1 MAQPNILITGT
12 PGTGK
17 TNLAAE
23 LADRLGFHHINVG
36 ALAKAKALHDGF
48 DEEHDALL
56 LNDDKVIDELD
67 DDTSENYVPAGGKIV
82 DHHGCDFFPVRFF
95 QLVVVLRADNTL
107 LWDRLLKRGYS
118 ESKIQENVEA
128 EIMQV
133 SLLAPVLLAP
143 ISDLSRISIWQ
154 VVLDEAHDSYGA
166 EIIMV
171 CSCLFL
177 VCVIVRQVRLLCR
190 S

>member
-133 SLLAPVLLAP
+133 
-143 ISDLSRISIWQ
+143 
-154 VVLDEAHDSYGA
+154 VLDEAHDSYGA
-166 EIIMV
+166 EIIMELNSNTV
-171 CSCLFL
+171 DDMMANIETIQQWVTQYRAEHNL
-177 VCVIVRQVRLLCR
+177 
-190 S
+190 